1 MRKVVTTLFAAFTS
15 LISCAQFY
23 TGPELG
29 FNAIMLYE
37 DGLGKHYQPGWF
49 TGGMAE
55 YKFNDYFSLRSG
67 IYFSQHKQYNSTK
80 DTSQFEVFGF
90 DPEDLGLSGV
100 DFSVYANT
108 RTTISQ
114 FGIEVPVLASFN
126 YYGVS
131 IFAGPYFHFMT
142 HAWTKEIKDTHIP
155 FLQTFNIDSLDPT
168 GFLSFLFPPAESSS
182 FSESSSKENLRVVDY
197 GLKLG
202 AAYSVDGFMFNLY
215 YTLGIPSY
223 LTTDENGP
231 NHSYFTTSIGWKFG
245 FKKKGQS
252 SLQ

>member
-1 MRKVVTTLFAAFTS
+1 MRNFVIIIITVFSGLS
-15 LISCAQFY
+15 SSAQFF

-29 FNAIMLYE
+29 LNAIMLHE
-37 DGLGKHYQPGWF
+37 DNLGKHYQPGWF
-49 TGGMAE
+49 TGGMVE

-67 IYFSQHKQYNSTK
+67 LYFSQHKQYETTD

-90 DPEDLGLSGV
+90 DPTDLGLSGV
-100 DFSVYANT
+100 DFSVYTNT

-114 FGIEVPVLASFN
+114 YGIEVPVLASFN
-126 YYGVS
+126 FYGVS

-142 HAWTKEIKDTHIP
+142 HAWTKEIEDTHIP
-155 FLQTFNIDSLDPT
+155 FLQTFDIDSLDPT
-168 GFLSFLFPPAESSS
+168 GFLSFLFPPAESTS
-182 FSESSSKENLRVVDY
+182 FSESSSKENLRVFDY

-202 AAYSVDGFMFNLY
+202 ASYSVDGFMFNLY

-223 LTTDENGP
+223 LTTDENAS
-231 NHSYFTTSIGWKFG
+231 NHAYFSASLGWKFG

-252 SLQ
+252 SFQ